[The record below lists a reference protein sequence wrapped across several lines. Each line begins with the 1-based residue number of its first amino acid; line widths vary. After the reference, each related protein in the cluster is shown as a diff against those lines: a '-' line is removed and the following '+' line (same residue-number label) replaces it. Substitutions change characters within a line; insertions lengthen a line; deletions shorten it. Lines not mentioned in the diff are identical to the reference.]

1 MDPITTAIVAAISAG
16 AASGLTQAGQTAI
29 IDAYN
34 GLKALLAKKLGSD
47 SEVIHAVNELEAKPE
62 AAGRKAMLQTE
73 IATAKAEQDQD
84 VLHAAQVLLQQ
95 IHLLPE
101 GGQHIQ
107 IATGNYI
114 AQADRGSSASVS
126 IGGQSGR

>member
-1 MDPITTAIVAAISAG
+1 MDPITTAIVAALSAG
-16 AASGLTQAGQTAI
+16 ATSGFTQAGQTAI

-34 GLKALLAKKLGSD
+34 GLKALLAKKFGVD
-47 SEVIHAVNELEAKPE
+47 SEVVHAVNELEAKPE

-73 IATAKAEQDQD
+73 VATVKAEQDQD
-84 VLHAAQVLLQQ
+84 VLHAAQALLQQ
-95 IHLLPE
+95 IHTLPE
-101 GGQHIQ
+101 GGQHFQ

-126 IGGQSGR
+126 IGHQPEC